1 MFVFSRLNE
10 LDKATDEINQELFRK
25 CPELRMK
32 YIVSDHLELDLVK
45 SDKAGKKVIGL
56 CLRNGDVNAI
66 MAGVTFFYK
75 VLALNNRPRS
85 KNNVKELFECILH
98 GAFYRWD

>member
-45 SDKAGKKVIGL
+45 SDKAGRKVVGL
-56 CLRNGDVNAI
+56 CLRNGDENAI
-66 MAGVTFFYK
+66 MAGVTYFYR
-75 VLALNNRPRS
+75 VLTLNNRPRS
-85 KNNVKELFECILH
+85 KKNVKELFECILH
-98 GAFYRWD
+98 GAFYKWA

>member
-1 MFVFSRLNE
+1 MFVFNRLNE
-10 LDKATDEINQELFRK
+10 LDKAIEEINQQLIRK

-32 YIVSDHLELDLVK
+32 YIVSDHLELDLIK
-45 SDKAGKKVIGL
+45 SDKAGKMVVGL

-66 MAGVTFFYK
+66 MAGVTFFYR

-85 KNNVKELFECILH
+85 KKNVKELFECILH
-98 GAFYRWD
+98 STFYRWD

>member
-1 MFVFSRLNE
+1 
-10 LDKATDEINQELFRK
+10 
-25 CPELRMK
+25 MK

-45 SDKAGKKVIGL
+45 SDKAGKKVVGL

-85 KNNVKELFECILH
+85 KKNVEGLFECILH
-98 GAFYRWD
+98 GTFYRWD

>member
-1 MFVFSRLNE
+1 MFTFSRLNE
-10 LDKATDEINQELFRK
+10 LDKATEEINQELFRK

-56 CLRNGDVNAI
+56 CMRNASEDAV

-75 VLALNNRPRS
+75 ALALNNRPKS
-85 KNNVKELFECILH
+85 KNNVKGLFECILH

>member
-1 MFVFSRLNE
+1 
-10 LDKATDEINQELFRK
+10 
-25 CPELRMK
+25 
-32 YIVSDHLELDLVK
+32 LELDLVK
-45 SDKAGKKVIGL
+45 SNKTGKKVTGL
-56 CLRNGDVNAI
+56 CMRNASEDAV

-85 KNNVKELFECILH
+85 KKNVEGLFECIQH

>member
-10 LDKATDEINQELFRK
+10 LDKATEEINQELFRK

-45 SDKAGKKVIGL
+45 SDKSGKKVVGL
-56 CLRNGDVNAI
+56 CLRNGDENAI
-66 MAGVTFFYK
+66 MAGVTFFYR

-85 KNNVKELFECILH
+85 KKNVTELFECILH
-98 GAFYRWD
+98 GTFYKWD

>member
-1 MFVFSRLNE
+1 MFVFSRLLE
-10 LDKATDEINQELFRK
+10 LDKATEVINQELLRK

-45 SDKAGKKVIGL
+45 SDKAGKKVVGL
-56 CLRNGDVNAI
+56 CMRNASEDAV
-66 MAGVTFFYK
+66 MAGITFFYR

-85 KNNVKELFECILH
+85 KNNVKELFECIQH
-98 GAFYRWD
+98 GAFYKWD

>member
-10 LDKATDEINQELFRK
+10 LDKATEEINQQLLRK

-45 SDKAGKKVIGL
+45 SNKSEKKVIGL

-66 MAGVTFFYK
+66 MAGVTFFYR

-85 KNNVKELFECILH
+85 KNNVKELFECIQH
-98 GAFYRWD
+98 GAFYKWD

>member
-1 MFVFSRLNE
+1 MFTFKRLAE
-10 LDKATDEINQELFRK
+10 LDIATEEINQELFRK

-56 CLRNGDVNAI
+56 CLRNGDENAI
-66 MAGVTFFYK
+66 MAGVTFFYR

-85 KNNVKELFECILH
+85 KQNVEKLFESILD
-98 GAFYRWD
+98 GVFYRWN

>member
-1 MFVFSRLNE
+1 MFVFSRLLE
-10 LDKATDEINQELFRK
+10 LDKATEEINQELFRK

-45 SDKAGKKVIGL
+45 SDKSEKKVIGL
-56 CLRNGDVNAI
+56 CMRNASEDAV

-85 KNNVKELFECILH
+85 KKNVEGLFECIQH
-98 GAFYRWD
+98 GTFYKWD